1 MPEDEA
7 NASGHIATPDLAS
20 WHHRD
25 HLKKEM
31 SQIIGAGEA
40 FYVPPGHVPAA
51 TTGSEIVQFSP
62 TSQLQAVEAA
72 MAKAMQQMQ
81 GA

>member
-1 MPEDEA
+1 
-7 NASGHIATPDLAS
+7 
-20 WHHRD
+20 
-25 HLKKEM
+25 M

-40 FYVPPGHVPAA
+40 FYMPPGHVPAA

-62 TSQLQAVEAA
+62 TGQLQAVEAA